1 MVYILF
7 LAREMRVSPHN
18 VIPEKCKK
26 YQFLLVGYINPN
38 Y

>member
-18 VIPEKCKK
+18 VIPEKYKNI
-26 YQFLLVGYINPN
+26 YFDLRDT
-38 Y
+38 